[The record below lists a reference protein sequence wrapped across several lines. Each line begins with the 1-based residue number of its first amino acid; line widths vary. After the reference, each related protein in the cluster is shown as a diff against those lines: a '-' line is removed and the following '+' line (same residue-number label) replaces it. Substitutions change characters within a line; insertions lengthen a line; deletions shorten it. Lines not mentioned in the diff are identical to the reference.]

1 MSWIDIENEEVNAA
15 VGGNSAALEH
25 ILGATQDPVFN
36 LALRFLWH
44 PHDAQDATQEILI
57 RVMTN
62 LGSFRGESAFGT
74 WAYRIAVNHLLRV
87 KKSRMERRE
96 ISFRNT
102 SVEMQT
108 LDPEPLENGE
118 TDRAYDVKIACTNGI
133 LLALKRKY
141 RIAFVLGAVMEMKSE
156 VAADILQISPAAFRQ
171 QLARSRKA
179 MTEFMG
185 RQCGLVN
192 ANASC
197 GCAKR
202 VRPALE
208 RGVIAPYVALAE
220 NMKRSGDFN
229 AIERKLGAEISTLE
243 RTVMLYRMNSD
254 YRAPEILGRRIK
266 EVLAGNIFAGE

>member
-1 MSWIDIENEEVNAA
+1 MGWIDIANDEVTAA
-15 VGGNSAALEH
+15 VGGSSAALER

-44 PHDAQDATQEILI
+44 PQDAQDATQEILI

-62 LGSFRGESAFGT
+62 LATFRGESAFGT
-74 WAYRIAVNHLLRV
+74 WAYRIAVNHLLRA

-102 SVEMQT
+102 SVEMRT
-108 LDPEPLENGE
+108 LDPEPIESGE
-118 TDRAYDVKIACTNGI
+118 ADRAYDVKIACTNGI

-156 VAADILQISPAAFRQ
+156 TAADILQISPAAFRQ
-171 QLARSRKA
+171 QLARARRA
-179 MTEFMG
+179 MSEFMG
-185 RQCGLVN
+185 RQCGLVD
-192 ANASC
+192 AGAAC
-197 GCAKR
+197 RCARR

-208 RGVIAPYVALAE
+208 RGTIAPYLALAD
-220 NMKRSGDFN
+220 NMKRTGDFGV
-229 AIERKLGAEISTLE
+229 IEKKLGAEISTLE

-254 YRAPEILGRRIK
+254 YRAPEVLGRRIRQ
-266 EVLAGNIFAGE
+266 VLAGNIFVGE